1 VAGCNHDI
9 GAEQLKIV
17 SFERAL
23 WAVLMIN
30 IVMFFAEFSS
40 AFVAGSVALQADA
53 LDFLG
58 DAATYAITL
67 MVLGSSIR
75 VRAGAAMLKG
85 VSMGMLGIWVFVRTA
100 FNVMEGSV
108 PLHEVMW
115 TMGIIAFVA
124 NVVSAL
130 ILYRYRGG
138 DSNMRSVWLCSR
150 NDAIGN
156 LAIIVAASGV
166 FVLSSG
172 WPDFIVAVIM
182 AVLALTAS
190 YQIIRQAYSEMKN
203 PETAQKATESKQ
215 QCH

>member
-1 VAGCNHDI
+1 
-9 GAEQLKIV
+9 
-17 SFERAL
+17 
-23 WAVLMIN
+23 
-30 IVMFFAEFSS
+30 
-40 AFVAGSVALQADA
+40 
-53 LDFLG
+53 
-58 DAATYAITL
+58 
-67 MVLGSSIR
+67 
-75 VRAGAAMLKG
+75 MLKG